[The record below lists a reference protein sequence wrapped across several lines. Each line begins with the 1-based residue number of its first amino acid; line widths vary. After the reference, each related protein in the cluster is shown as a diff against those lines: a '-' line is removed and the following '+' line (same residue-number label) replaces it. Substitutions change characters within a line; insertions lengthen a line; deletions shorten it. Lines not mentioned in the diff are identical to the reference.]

1 MIRFNNFN
9 NIFGNTNSIYNSLS
23 QLNSVRRGSYG
34 KILKAYYAKD
44 NTASVSKNTAG
55 KTGSKNTRYDYP
67 LYSANA
73 GLDEIRTQ
81 TDKLTK
87 SAGKLTDGSKNGLF
101 ADKDNYDPD
110 AAYKAVNE
118 FITDYNST
126 LDATGKT
133 SNTTVTKAA
142 KNMTRMTDIMSNSL
156 SRVGVSVGKNGR
168 LSVDEETFKNT
179 DMDKARSVFGSG
191 GSFARSVSSYSARL
205 GSAAKQQSLQ
215 AANNTGIYG
224 RYGTYNTNSYG
235 TGNYNWWY

>member
-67 LYSANA
+67 LYLANA

-118 FITDYNST
+118 FVTDYNSM

-133 SNTTVTKAA
+133 SNTTVTNAA

-179 DMDKARSVFGSG
+179 DMDKVRSVFGSG
-191 GSFARSVSSYSARL
+191 GSFARSVGSYSARL

>member
-44 NTASVSKNTAG
+44 NKASVSKNTAG

-87 SAGKLTDGSKNGLF
+87 SAGKLTDSSRNGLF
-101 ADKDNYDPD
+101 A
-110 AAYKAVNE
+110 
-118 FITDYNST
+118 
-126 LDATGKT
+126 
-133 SNTTVTKAA
+133 
-142 KNMTRMTDIMSNSL
+142 
-156 SRVGVSVGKNGR
+156 
-168 LSVDEETFKNT
+168 
-179 DMDKARSVFGSG
+179 DKARSVFGSG

-215 AANNTGIYG
+215 AANNTSIYG

>member
-23 QLNSVRRGSYG
+23 KLNSVRRGSYG

-87 SAGKLTDGSKNGLF
+87 SAGKLTDSSRNSLF
-101 ADKDNYDPD
+101 ADK
-110 AAYKAVNE
+110 
-118 FITDYNST
+118 
-126 LDATGKT
+126 
-133 SNTTVTKAA
+133 
-142 KNMTRMTDIMSNSL
+142 
-156 SRVGVSVGKNGR
+156 
-168 LSVDEETFKNT
+168 
-179 DMDKARSVFGSG
+179 
-191 GSFARSVSSYSARL
+191 ARSVSSYSARL

-215 AANNTGIYG
+215 TANNTGIYG

>member
-55 KTGSKNTRYDYP
+55 KTGSKNTAGKTGSKNTRYDYP

-87 SAGKLTDGSKNGLF
+87 SAGKLTDSSRNGLF
-101 ADKDNYDPD
+101 A
-110 AAYKAVNE
+110 
-118 FITDYNST
+118 
-126 LDATGKT
+126 
-133 SNTTVTKAA
+133 
-142 KNMTRMTDIMSNSL
+142 
-156 SRVGVSVGKNGR
+156 
-168 LSVDEETFKNT
+168 
-179 DMDKARSVFGSG
+179 DKARSVFGSG

-215 AANNTGIYG
+215 TANNTGIYG

>member
-34 KILKAYYAKD
+34 KILKAYYGKD

-87 SAGKLTDGSKNGLF
+87 SAGKLTDSSRNGLF

-118 FITDYNST
+118 FITDYNNT

-133 SNTTVTKAA
+133 SNTTVTNAA
-142 KNMTRMTDIMSNSL
+142 RNMTRMTDIMSNSL